1 MASAKVASHE
11 ISRQPQSI
19 QLKTFDD
26 KATQQI
32 SSFARTSRDEGA
44 RTQGDLEVVTPP
56 ISAALALQR
65 WNEPRGNI
73 GRFVAS
79 FYSMFVYGLSDAAPG
94 ALVPRVSSGLL
105 LRLQRSSLIPMM

>member
-19 QLKTFDD
+19 QLRTIDD
-26 KATQQI
+26 KSTQQTSPAAR
-32 SSFARTSRDEGA
+32 SSKDGGVGIQR
-44 RTQGDLEVVTPP
+44 DLEAVTTPT
-56 ISAALALQR
+56 SAALALQR

-94 ALVPRVSSGLL
+94 SALPYVSSIFSDDYGH
-105 LRLQRSSLIPMM
+105 LR